1 MQVDVDDVTAFFAHL
16 QASGGVVTFGP
27 SFDKA
32 GFPFGGFT
40 DPRGQPDLGRGQEL
54 T

>member
-1 MQVDVDDVTAFFAHL
+1 MCDVTAFFAHL

-40 DPRGQPDLGRGQEL
+40 DPEGNPIWVVDKNCP
-54 T
+54 